1 MKSRSFIYI
10 GVIVAVLVAGGFA
23 SLRLTRPEAQVAVVK
38 RGTAVSALPANVAVR
53 ADYSMEL
60 RSESGGRVVDS
71 SLVLGRSVK
80 AGELLLKID
89 DTDLKLELERV
100 TNDYDAALKRRAVGS
115 ATKLDLETA
124 KADLANFTRLAEG
137 GQYSSTE
144 LDKRK
149 REVRALEQKLEIE
162 QINEESLI
170 TGLATDIKTRKRQ
183 IEKTSLFS
191 PIDADVTSVSAYV
204 GDLIVSSAP
213 LAILLARERLVEA
226 RVSEENFSGI
236 VIGQRAQVRFL
247 GYGDEQFTGTV
258 ARVLPTADPLTQRYT
273 VILDVKIPPARLV
286 PGLSGEA
293 SIIVGQRADVMIIPR
308 RALLGDYV
316 LAVRDGRV
324 KQLRVTR
331 GYESL
336 NEVEIVSGLSEGDL
350 VITDNLDAYR
360 ENDRVRVVKPAKR

>member
-1 MKSRSFIYI
+1 VKSRRPFYVLAAAAI
-10 GVIVAVLVAGGFA
+10 VVAVVALLA
-23 SLRLTRPEAQVAVVK
+23 LRLARPVAAVAVVK
-38 RGTAVSALPANVAVR
+38 RGTAVSALPATVSVR

-60 RSESGGRVVDS
+60 RSESGGRVIDS
-71 SLVLGRSVK
+71 SLVLGRRVK

-89 DTDLKLELERV
+89 DADMKLELERV
-100 TNDYDAALKRRAVGS
+100 TNDYNAALKRRDVGS
-115 ATKLDLETA
+115 ATKLDLETS
-124 KADLANFTRLAEG
+124 KADLANFTRLSEG

-162 QINEESLI
+162 KIDEEARI
-170 TGLATDIKTRKRQ
+170 TGLATDIKTRRRQ
-183 IEKTSLFS
+183 IEKTSLFA
-191 PIDADVTSVSAYV
+191 PIDADVTAVSAYV

-213 LAILLARERLVEA
+213 LATLLARERLVEA
-226 RVSEENFSGI
+226 RVSEENFSG
-236 VIGQRAQVRFL
+236 VVLGQRAQVRFL
-247 GYGDEQFTGTV
+247 GYGEEQFAGTV

-273 VILDVKIPPARLV
+273 VILDVTIPPARLV

-293 SIIVGQRADVMIIPR
+293 SIIVGQRADVLIIPR

-316 LAVRDGRV
+316 LAVDDGRV
-324 KQLRVTR
+324 KQRRVTR

-336 NEVEIVSGLSEGDL
+336 NEVEIVSGLKEGDL

-360 ENDRVRVVKPAKR
+360 ENDRVRVARP

>member
-1 MKSRSFIYI
+1 MKTRRTLI
-10 GVIVAVLVAGGFA
+10 VVAVVAVLAVIAFGA
-23 SLRLTRPEAQVAVVK
+23 VRLARPQAAVAVVK
-38 RGTAVSALPANVAVR
+38 RGTAVSALPATVAVR
-53 ADYSMEL
+53 ADYAMEL
-60 RSESGGRVVDS
+60 RSESGGRVIDS

-100 TNDYDAALKRRAVGS
+100 INDYDAAIKRRKIGS
-115 ATKLDLETA
+115 ATKLDLDTA
-124 KADLANFTRLAEG
+124 RSDLANFTRLAEA
-137 GQYSSTE
+137 GQYSSSE

-191 PIDADVTSVSAYV
+191 PIDADVTAVSAYV

-213 LAILLARERLVEA
+213 LATLLARERLVEA
-226 RVSEENFSGI
+226 RVSEENFSG
-236 VIGQRAQVRFL
+236 VVLGQRAQVRFL
-247 GYGDEQFTGTV
+247 GYGDEQFNGTV

-273 VILDVKIPPARLV
+273 VILNVDIPPGRLV

-293 SIIVGQRADVMIIPR
+293 SIIVGQRADVLIIPR

-316 LAVRDGRV
+316 LAVEDGRV
-324 KQLRVTR
+324 KQRRVKR

-336 NEVEIVSGLSEGDL
+336 NEVEIVSGLKEGDL
-350 VITDNLDAYR
+350 VITDGLDAYR
-360 ENDRVRVVKPAKR
+360 ENDRVRVARP

>member
-1 MKSRSFIYI
+1 MKVRSLIYLI
-10 GVIVAVLVAGGFA
+10 GGVAVLAAAGFYA
-23 SLRLTRPEAQVAVVK
+23 LKLSRPQVKVAVVK
-38 RGTAVSALPANVAVR
+38 RGTAVSALPATVAVR

-60 RSESGGRVVDS
+60 RSESGGRVSDS
-71 SLVLGRSVK
+71 ALVLGRSVK

-100 TNDYDAALKRRAVGS
+100 TNDYNAAIKRREVGS

-124 KADLANFTRLAEG
+124 KADLANFTRLSEA

-149 REVRALEQKLEIE
+149 REVRALEKKLEIE

-170 TGLATDIKTRKRQ
+170 NGLATDIKTRKRQ
-183 IEKTSLFS
+183 IEKTALFS
-191 PIDADVTSVSAYV
+191 PIDADVTAVSAYV
-204 GDLIVSSAP
+204 GDLIISSAP
-213 LAILLARERLVEA
+213 LATLLARERLVEA

-236 VIGQRAQVRFL
+236 VIGQKTLVRFL
-247 GYGDEQFTGTV
+247 GYSDEQFTGTV

-273 VILDVKIPPARLV
+273 VILDVKIPPGRLV

-293 SIIVGQRADVMIIPR
+293 SIIVGQRADVLIIPR

-316 LAVRDGRV
+316 LVIDGDRV
-324 KQLRVTR
+324 KQRRVTR

-336 NEVEIVSGLSEGDL
+336 NEVEIASGLKEGDR

-360 ENDRVRVVKPAKR
+360 ENDRVRVAVP

>member
-1 MKSRSFIYI
+1 MKNRRALYVLIA
-10 GVIVAVLVAGGFA
+10 VAVLAAGA
-23 SLRLTRPEAQVAVVK
+23 WLAIRMARPVAQVAVVK
-38 RGTAVSALPANVAVR
+38 RGTAVSALPATVAVR

-60 RSESGGRVVDS
+60 RSEAGGRVIDS
-71 SLVLGRSVK
+71 ALVLGRRVK

-89 DTDLKLELERV
+89 DTDLKIELERV
-100 TNDYDAALKRRAVGS
+100 TGDYKAALRRREVGS
-115 ATKLDLETA
+115 ATKLDLDTA
-124 KADLANFTRLAEG
+124 KADLANFTRLAEA
-137 GQYSSTE
+137 GQYSTIE

-149 REVRALEQKLEIE
+149 REVRSLEQKLEIE
-162 QINEESLI
+162 KIDEESRI
-170 TGLATDIKTRKRQ
+170 TGLETDIKTRQRQ

-213 LAILLARERLVEA
+213 LATLLARERLVEA
-226 RVSEENFSGI
+226 RVSEENFSG
-236 VIGQRAQVRFL
+236 VAVGQAAQVRFL
-247 GYGDEQFTGTV
+247 GYSGEQFAGTV

-273 VILDVKIPPARLV
+273 VILDVKIPAGRLV

-293 SIIVGQRADVMIIPR
+293 SIIVGERADVLIIPR

-316 LAVRDGRV
+316 LVVEDGLV
-324 KQLRVTR
+324 KQRRVSR

-336 NEVEIVSGLSEGDL
+336 NEVEIASGLKAGDL

-360 ENDRVRVVKPAKR
+360 EGQRVRVAQP

>member
-1 MKSRSFIYI
+1 MKLRRTLL
-10 GVIVAVLVAGGFA
+10 IVATIAVVVAA
-23 SLRLTRPEAQVAVVK
+23 VITVLRLARPQAAVAVVK
-38 RGTAVSALPANVAVR
+38 RGTAVSALPATVAVR

-60 RSESGGRVVDS
+60 RSESGGRVIDS

-89 DTDLKLELERV
+89 DTDLKIELERV
-100 TNDYDAALKRRAVGS
+100 TNDYTAAIKRRDIGS
-115 ATKLDLETA
+115 ATKLDLDTA
-124 KADLANFTRLAEG
+124 RADLANFTRLAEA

-162 QINEESLI
+162 RINEESLI

-213 LAILLARERLVEA
+213 LATLLARERLVEA
-226 RVSEENFSGI
+226 RVSEENFSGV

-247 GYGDEQFTGTV
+247 GYGDEQFIGTV

-273 VILDVKIPPARLV
+273 VILNVEIPPGRLV

-293 SIIVGQRADVMIIPR
+293 SIIVGQRADVLIIPR

-316 LAVRDGRV
+316 LVVDGGRV
-324 KQLRVTR
+324 KQRRVTR

-336 NEVEIVSGLSEGDL
+336 NEVEISKGLNEGDL

-360 ENDRVRVVKPAKR
+360 ENDHVRTVRP

>member
-1 MKSRSFIYI
+1 MK
-10 GVIVAVLVAGGFA
+10 
-23 SLRLTRPEAQVAVVK
+23 TRPLLILIAVVAFLATAGFFAARLARPQAQVAVVK
-38 RGTAVSALPANVAVR
+38 RGTAVSALPATVAVR

-60 RSESGGRVVDS
+60 RSESGGRVIDS

-80 AGELLLKID
+80 AGELLIKID
-89 DTDLKLELERV
+89 DTDLKLDLERV
-100 TNDYDAALKRRAVGS
+100 TNDYNAAIKRREVGS

-124 KADLANFTRLAEG
+124 KADLANFTRLSEA

-149 REVRALEQKLEIE
+149 REVRALEKKLEIE
-162 QINEESLI
+162 QIDEESLI

-183 IEKTSLFS
+183 IEKTALFS
-191 PIDADVTSVSAYV
+191 PIEADVTAVSAYV
-204 GDLIVSSAP
+204 GDLIISSAP
-213 LAILLARERLVEA
+213 LATLLARERLVEA

-236 VIGQRAQVRFL
+236 VIGQKALVRFL
-247 GYGDEQFTGTV
+247 GYGDEQFSGTV

-293 SIIVGQRADVMIIPR
+293 SIIVGQRADVLIIPR
-308 RALLGDYV
+308 RALLGGYV
-316 LAVRDGRV
+316 LVVDDGRV
-324 KQLRVTR
+324 KQRRVTR

-336 NEVEIVSGLSEGDL
+336 NEVEVMSGLKEGDL

-360 ENDRVRVVKPAKR
+360 ENDRVRVAQP